1 MPTHLIKKY
10 IQEAARWI
18 RNQDSYD
25 DWEVGMEPIPGDRT
39 WAEQKKLNKDKRS

>member
-1 MPTHLIKKY
+1 MPTHLIKKH
-10 IQEAARWI
+10 IQELARWV

-39 WAEQKKLNKDKRS
+39 WATTKKLNNNKNP